1 MRVSPNLLP
10 SRSLGESPAPNPER
24 RIEGGDGHDT
34 MDGMTKPEAAHA
46 PAIRHLARASG
57 QPDCCRASWLVLP
70 VLFAALVYLPFLGSR
85 ALLDGHEVLV
95 AQTARELARGGD
107 WVIPHFAGQ
116 TRLQKPPLAYWLAAL
131 SYRVLG
137 DANPFSARLPTAL
150 AAIALAGLVGW
161 IGSRWFGPGVGLAG
175 GLVQATMAW
184 SLYYGKLAL
193 VDLPLTFLV
202 SVAIFAAT
210 MDRTLPRWSLLAAP
224 CFWLTS
230 GLVVLAKGPVGLA
243 VIWPTVIAY
252 RWFRSPRPSD
262 RSLVLSQPGIAGL
275 AAFLVL
281 ALAWPIA
288 VLAREPAAWD
298 LWHAQSVGR
307 FLEHWGPNTRPWF
320 YYLYQV
326 PLLTLPWTPV
336 WLVELA
342 RTARGG
348 FRPPIRAERDDNAR
362 SRRDEYRLL
371 WLWALVATLFFSL
384 SAGKRQHYVLPGL
397 PPLSLLAAVGLVN
410 GPQVWRRLCD
420 RWFRTPRMGI
430 AVVFAGAL
438 VFVLL
443 FDGALWPIFR
453 GRAADVAFFARNKAV
468 LDSAER
474 VIQFGS
480 NDRWTA
486 FLVDRPMVFAR
497 SASELRATIGE
508 ARDSVVLADRRR
520 VGAALES
527 LPGEWIADEDG
538 AADGAPARSSLV
550 LLRPRVMR

>member
-10 SRSLGESPAPNPER
+10 SQCLGENPAPIPER
-24 RIEGGDGHDT
+24 RIERGDGYDT
-34 MDGMTKPEAAHA
+34 MDGMTKREGAHA
-46 PAIRHLARASG
+46 RAIRHLARAIG
-57 QPDCCRASWLVLP
+57 HPDWRRAFWLLLP

-85 ALLDGHEVLV
+85 SPLDGHEVLV

-107 WVIPHFAGQ
+107 WVIPQFAGQ

-131 SYRVLG
+131 SYHVLG

-161 IGSRWFGPGVGLAG
+161 IGCRWFGPGVGLAG

-184 SLYYGKLAL
+184 SVYHGKLAL
-193 VDLPLTFLV
+193 VDLPLAFLV

-210 MDRTLPRWSLLAAP
+210 MDRTFPRWSVFAAP

-262 RSLVLSQPGIAGL
+262 RSLVVSPPGIAGL

-336 WLVELA
+336 WLLELA
-342 RTARGG
+342 RAARA
-348 FRPPIRAERDDNAR
+348 RWQQPKLAQSDDDSPVGA
-362 SRRDEYRLL
+362 DEYRLL

-384 SAGKRQHYVLPGL
+384 SAGKRQHYILPGL
-397 PPLSLLAAVGLVN
+397 PPFSLLVAVGLIA
-410 GPQVWRRLCD
+410 GGQIWRRLCA
-420 RWFRTPRMGI
+420 RWFRTPRVGI
-430 AVVFAGAL
+430 AVVFASAL
-438 VFVLL
+438 ALVLL
-443 FDGALWPIFR
+443 FDGALWPILR

-497 SASELRATIGE
+497 SESELRATIGD
-508 ARDSVVLADRRR
+508 ARGVVVLAARRR
-520 VGAALES
+520 AGAALEA

-538 AADGAPARSSLV
+538 AAGGTPARSSLV